1 MRNVT
6 KSFRPLLV
14 ILTLSLALAGCVQ
27 GGTLPSPAPVQPAQ
41 TTSVTG
47 VAPDASMPAEP
58 GGTSPS
64 TAQEQIAAATAGPS
78 AIPTQDA
85 TATPTTAPPS
95 EEEVAAALDLV
106 QDFLGRLAD
115 GGFRE
120 VYGSL
125 LTTAG
130 QQRLADLVLGRLALT
145 DPHISYFEILG
156 AVPIESRI
164 AVDVV
169 WQESYGEQGLVGTQP
184 ARILLARQAGE
195 YLVDDVE
202 LSEYRPAATPPPP
215 PLPRAEALTDPA
227 VPGQDMRFRASGFES
242 GETVLA
248 WLELPDGSL
257 TAPTFQSTDADGVF
271 ELAYAAATTQDL
283 QPGRWIWW
291 AQALRDSAR
300 NTGITFDVV
309 AAPTPTVTPTP
320 SPAPTR
326 APQPTATPATAA
338 QPAPTA
344 APPAPAATETSEPA
358 PAGYGA
364 PTLLWP
370 ELETSRNYR
379 SALIVEFVP
388 VAGDLAPDELYELN
402 LVATDLQGN
411 VYNGGSVRGRGN
423 PCSGQYDQPC
433 LSLTADERFM
443 DPFHLEGVEG
453 RGAWFVQVVRQT
465 GDGEFTPVSPPSE
478 QRIVILKP
486 K

>member
-1 MRNVT
+1 MRNLT
-6 KSFRPLLV
+6 TILRPLLV
-14 ILTLSLALAGCVQ
+14 VLALAGCVQ
-27 GGTLPSPAPVQPAQ
+27 GGTLPSSPVVQPGQ
-41 TTSVTG
+41 TPSVTG
-47 VAPDASMPAEP
+47 AAPVASIPADAA
-58 GGTSPS
+58 GTPS
-64 TAQEQIAAATAGPS
+64 STTQEQGAVATAGP
-78 AIPTQDA
+78 AQGA

-95 EEEVAAALDLV
+95 EVEVAAALDLV
-106 QDFLGRLAD
+106 QDFLGQLAD

-156 AVPIESRI
+156 AVPVESRI

-169 WQESYGEQGLVGTQP
+169 WQESYGDQGLVGTQP
-184 ARILLARQAGE
+184 ARVLLARQAGD
-195 YLVDDVE
+195 YLIDDVE
-202 LSEYRPAATPPPP
+202 LAEYRPAATPLPP
-215 PLPRAEALTDPA
+215 PLPRAEALTNPA
-227 VPGQDMRFRASGFES
+227 VPGEDMRFRASGFES

-257 TAPTFQSTDADGVF
+257 TAATFQSTDADGAF

-291 AQALRDSAR
+291 AQALRDSTR

-309 AAPTPTVTPTP
+309 APPTPTLAPTP
-320 SPAPTR
+320 SPVPTR
-326 APQPTATPATAA
+326 APQPTATPASAA
-338 QPAPTA
+338 QPAPTL
-344 APPAPAATETSEPA
+344 PATATPEPAA
-358 PAGYGA
+358 AGYGA

-370 ELETSRNYR
+370 ELETSRNFG

-388 VAGDLAPDELYELN
+388 VTGDLASDELYELV
-402 LVATDLQGN
+402 LTAADLQGN

-423 PCSGQYDQPC
+423 PCSGQYNQPC

-443 DPFHLEGVEG
+443 TPFHPTGVEG
-453 RGAWFVQVVRQT
+453 RGTWYVQVVRQT
-465 GDGEFTPVSPPSE
+465 GDDQFTPVSPPSE
-478 QRIVILKP
+478 QRVVILKP
-486 K
+486 R